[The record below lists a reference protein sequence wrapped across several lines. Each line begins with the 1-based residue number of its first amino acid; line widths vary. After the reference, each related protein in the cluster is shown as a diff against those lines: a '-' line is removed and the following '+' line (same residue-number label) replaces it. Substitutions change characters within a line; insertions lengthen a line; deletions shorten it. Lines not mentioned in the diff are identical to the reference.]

1 MAAAT
6 ATQINVH
13 AQLVRQVLD
22 SHLDPTD
29 AFDDLLSSYPGATPF
44 RIQGMLEE
52 VSYLRYKA
60 SVLRGD
66 PRYGLWKFTD
76 TPNASNAHAEYLAD
90 RANAEEDALIAD
102 WVREALDHEPVTSG
116 RDVLWG
122 TVMLVLACGMVAV
135 MLMVAS

>member
-6 ATQINVH
+6 ATQINAH
-13 AQLVRQVLD
+13 ARLVRQVLD
-22 SHLDPTD
+22 THPDPAD
-29 AFDDLLSSYPGATPF
+29 AFDDLLGSYPGSSPIG
-44 RIQGMLEE
+44 IQGMLEE
-52 VSYLRYKA
+52 VRYLKYKA
-60 SVLRGD
+60 SILRGD

-102 WVREALDHEPVTSG
+102 WVREALDHGPVTSG